1 MTLFDDSLEP
11 TEPTAFRGDGA
22 PSLRVRLTVGYDGAQ
37 FHGFAIQPAVPTV
50 AGALVVAIERALRV
64 EGVEL
69 TCAGRTDTGVHARG
83 QVVSF
88 DVPAD
93 TVVDPAVLQ
102 RRINRQLQ
110 PSIVARDV
118 AVDVGEFNARYD
130 AVARRY
136 RYAIMNAPVP
146 DPLLAAQ
153 AWWVPEPLD
162 LRAMEAACDPL
173 LGEHDFAAFCR
184 KPAPRR
190 DGTVPGMTRRVEDAE
205 WEVLD
210 DGLLYFWIEANAFCH
225 QMVRSIVGLL
235 VEVGHGK
242 RHVSD
247 VLQVL
252 RGRDRQANADPAPP
266 HGLVL
271 WEVKY

>member
-1 MTLFDDSLEP
+1 MTLFDSPETTGPVED
-11 TEPTAFRGDGA
+11 R
-22 PSLRVRLTVGYDGAQ
+22 SLRVRLSVAYDGAR
-37 FHGFAIQPAVPTV
+37 FHGFAAQPEVETV
-50 AGALVVAIERALRV
+50 AGSLMLAIERALRV
-64 EGVEL
+64 KDIEL
-69 TCAGRTDTGVHARG
+69 TCAGRTDAGVHARG
-83 QVVSF
+83 QVVHF

-110 PSIVARDV
+110 PSIVVRDV
-118 AVDVGEFNARYD
+118 AVDVGAFDARHD

-136 RYAIMNAPVP
+136 RYTIINAVVP
-146 DPLLAAQ
+146 DPLLATQ

-184 KPAPRR
+184 RPAARR
-190 DGTVPGMTRRVEDAE
+190 DGTVPGMTRRVEDTE
-205 WEVLD
+205 WEVGP
-210 DGLLYFWIEANAFCH
+210 DGVLYFWIEANAFCH

-235 VEVGHGK
+235 IEVGKGK
-242 RHVSD
+242 RQVAD
-247 VLQVL
+247 VLQIL
-252 RGRDRQANADPAPP
+252 RGKDRNANAEPAPP